1 MIQTHNSTNVY
12 KTHYCDQRMIFFV
25 SFLSSQS
32 RTYAYTNVDENT
44 FDAFQKA
51 TSKGQFISKFIKPL
65 DFMLYDE
72 PIETAIKANPLPVMS
87 SSDDVPTWSQI
98 AKALVS
104 PIAF

>member
-12 KTHYCDQRMIFFV
+12 KTYYCDKRAIFFV

-32 RTYAYTNVDENT
+32 RTYAYKNVADST

-51 TSKGQFISKFIKPL
+51 TSKGQFISTFIKKL

-72 PIETAIKANPLPVMS
+72 PIEIAINANPLPVIS
-87 SSDDVPTWSQI
+87 SSEDVPAWSQI

>member
-51 TSKGQFISKFIKPL
+51 ASKGEFVSKFIRPL
-65 DFMLYDE
+65 DFTLYDE
-72 PIETAIKANPLPVMS
+72 PIETAINSNAMP
-87 SSDDVPTWSQI
+87 VPTPSNFVRSWADT
-98 AKALVS
+98 AKFLVS